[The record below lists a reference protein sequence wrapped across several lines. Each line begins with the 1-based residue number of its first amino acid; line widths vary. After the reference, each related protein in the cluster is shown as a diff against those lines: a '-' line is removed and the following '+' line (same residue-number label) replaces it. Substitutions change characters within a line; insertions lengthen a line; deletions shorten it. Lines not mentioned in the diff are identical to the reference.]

1 MFMYMYH
8 TNQRAIH
15 VGKYTIH
22 KYIDGMGMILLVGW
36 AKGNKNKHGFSETSR
51 CKKSGINS
59 SVCFKRWLHISF
71 HALIA

>member
-36 AKGNKNKHGFSETSR
+36 AKGNKNKYGFSETSR
-51 CKKSGINS
+51 CKKME
-59 SVCFKRWLHISF
+59 
-71 HALIA
+71 